1 MSRADRREFSK
12 GPSAPAAASA
22 AAAGPRKAQQ
32 LGLFGDEPLEGAA
45 PVAPAPV
52 DEALRRLA
60 AMLPP
65 RLRLGTSSWSF
76 PGWEGLVYGARGKL
90 TPRRLAR
97 QGLAA
102 YAQHPLLRAVGL
114 DRSYYTPLL
123 REVYARYGADVPD
136 DFRFLVKAHEALV
149 SSEGACFL
157 DVETALRDFVV
168 PSQEGLGPD
177 KTAALLFQF
186 PPLPLAQLGG
196 RRAFTAKLHAFISAL
211 PKGPVYAVEVRNREL
226 WHRELPAALADA
238 GAVPCFNVHPLVPS
252 VAEQRRFCSEIP
264 PVVVVRW
271 MLHAGFRYA
280 AAKARY
286 APFDRLVDPDP
297 SSRDQIAALVAE
309 AATHGRET
317 TVVANNKAEGS
328 APLTLR
334 SLAEQLAD

>member
-1 MSRADRREFSK
+1 MSRAGRPEFFN
-12 GPSAPAAASA
+12 GLETPASA
-22 AAAGPRKAQQ
+22 GVVTGGARKARQ
-32 LGLFGDEPLEGAA
+32 LGLFGDESPEGVE
-45 PVAPAPV
+45 PVAPAPA
-52 DEALRRLA
+52 DEALRGLA
-60 AMLPP
+60 AKLPS

-90 TPRRLAR
+90 TPQRLAR
-97 QGLAA
+97 RGLSA

-114 DRSYYTPLL
+114 DRSYYTPLS
-123 REVYARYGADVPD
+123 REVYARYRVDVPD
-136 DFRFLVKAHEALV
+136 DFRFLVKAPAALV
-149 SSEGACFL
+149 SNDGARFL
-157 DVETALRDFVV
+157 DVETALKDFVA

-186 PPLPLAQLGG
+186 PPLPLAGLGG
-196 RRAFTAKLHAFISAL
+196 RAAFTAKLHAFISAL

-238 GAVPCFNVHPLVPS
+238 GAVPCFNVHPLVPA
-252 VAEQRRFCSEIP
+252 VAEQRRYCGELP

-271 MLHAGFRYA
+271 MLHAGLRYG

-286 APFDRLVDPDP
+286 APFDRLVDPDR
-297 SSRDQIAALVAE
+297 SSRDQVAALVVE
-309 AATHGRET
+309 AAAHGRET

-334 SLAEQLAD
+334 SLAEQLAE